1 MKKAF
6 CRLAGV
12 PSGWFERLNL
22 DEIQRQAEDFE
33 RLVEADSVHRLYRFL
48 GQMWNTHPWIIIRI
62 TNLIQWVEEGSYER
76 ILRKRRLVAVNS
88 SGAICECGEVIQEDL
103 YYCLFCG
110 RRVARRHE
118 TEVK

>member
-1 MKKAF
+1 MKFSAKQRILNDWWKLIRFIAF
-6 CRLAGV
+6 TA
-12 PSGWFERLNL
+12 S
-22 DEIQRQAEDFE
+22 
-33 RLVEADSVHRLYRFL
+33 LVRC
-48 GQMWNTHPWIIIRI
+48 GTTHPWIIIRI

-118 TEVK
+118 TEVN

>member
-62 TNLIQWVEEGSYER
+62 TNLI
-76 ILRKRRLVAVNS
+76 
-88 SGAICECGEVIQEDL
+88 
-103 YYCLFCG
+103 
-110 RRVARRHE
+110 
-118 TEVK
+118 